1 MKMSYCKPSLV
12 FCEMFFKWTSIYFS
26 SISWKY
32 RFYFV
37 FLQREK
43 CLFDKMLMI

>member
-12 FCEMFFKWTSIYFS
+12 FYEMFSKWTSIYFS

-37 FLQREK
+37 FLQRKSVCLIK
-43 CLFDKMLMI
+43 CR